1 MRTSFGPRFDRVLRW
16 MRRQTVAPFRFRTA
30 KNLKSNLGEMV
41 EYRRGGK
48 RQFEIRIRKGVSLE
62 SAIEILAHEAG
73 HVNDIAQNG
82 WGKGHSA
89 EHNDNW
95 GKHYSR
101 IYRDYFEA
109 KERGEFDAKRKN
121 K

>member
-1 MRTSFGPRFDRVLRW
+1 VLRW
-16 MRRQTVAPFRFRTA
+16 VRGQTVAPFQFRSV
-30 KNLKSNLGEMV
+30 KNLKNNLGEMV
-41 EYRRGGK
+41 EYRRNGK
-48 RQFEIRIRKGVSLE
+48 RQFEIRIVRGLKLE
-62 SAIEILAHEAG
+62 NALEVLLHEAS

-82 WGKGHSA
+82 WGKDHSA

-109 KERGEFDAKRKN
+109 KERGEFNAKRKA